1 MAVLVF
7 EGLITSSEPI
17 LAWSQGTAIALEG
30 RMMRIK
36 VSTTRCGVS
45 SGIQMVGEWSTSIF
59 IILILIAKKG
69 PININNHLIPLCR

>member
-7 EGLITSSEPI
+7 EGLIMSSEPI

-59 IILILIAKKG
+59 IILIAKKG
-69 PININNHLIPLCR
+69 PININNHLIPLCI

>member
-7 EGLITSSEPI
+7 KGLIMSSEPI

-36 VSTTRCGVS
+36 VSTTRYGVS
-45 SGIQMVGEWSTSIF
+45 SGIQMVREWSTSIF
-59 IILILIAKKG
+59 IILIAKKG
-69 PININNHLIPLCR
+69 PINIKQ